1 MQQDNFI
8 VQPSNVELMADTAF
22 IPSQQTSQLAA
33 AGTGGAWD
41 FLIKKNEADR
51 RFKAEQDVANQRS
64 LAAQA
69 TASAAQAKAAKAEEA
84 RLRKEDKV
92 FKAKSIVMQREN
104 PDMDADTVAAYI
116 TSGIKVS
123 AKEYDFKKVVDA
135 RGNAYVVA
143 VNKNNP
149 NDIVKKKIGES
160 AVVDSTNSGSGSGR
174 GGGSGNGTGTP
185 PKNFLHSKDAQT
197 TLRKAVSNFY
207 PQKRIDKGYAIETI
221 PRTKEQLADIAKV
234 SSIAKNISEQSGIAG
249 NWGSMDTLTQLAFD
263 IKNGGMTIEE
273 ASQIYNKEYLKA
285 KYNTTAIPLV
295 LQNAGDVE
303 KPMTSEAMVNKAI
316 ADADGENMVNK
327 AVTNAKSAVDRGQTP
342 PSVIN
347 FPNQPD
353 GVYPTEIK
361 GRYAIIRDGMWR
373 GWDYR

>member
-185 PKNFLHSKDAQT
+185 PKNFLHSRDAQT
-197 TLRKAVSNFY
+197 TLRKAVSNFF
-207 PQKRIDKGYAIETI
+207 PQRQITDKYSTQTI
-221 PRTKEQLADIAKV
+221 PRTKEQLADIAEV

-273 ASQIYNKEYLKA
+273 ATQIYNKEYLKA
-285 KYNTTAIPLV
+285 TYNTTKIPLT
-295 LQNAGDVE
+295 LQNAGDAVSVE
-303 KPMTSEAMVNKAI
+303 KPMTGEA
-316 ADADGENMVNK
+316 MVNK

-361 GRYAIIRDGMWR
+361 GRYAIIRGGVWR
-373 GWDYR
+373 GWEYR